1 MAPCIARRTL
11 RTIFQ
16 QHGFAAVADTAE
28 LLTSELL
35 TNAYRYSDGP
45 ASVRVRG
52 EGERVRV
59 SVWDTNPKLPAP
71 ARAAIPDG
79 EAEQGRGLGLV
90 MTCADSWGGFAL
102 RDQPQ
107 GLVGKLMWFELRA
120 G

>member
-71 ARAAIPDG
+71 VRAVPPDG

-90 MTCADSWGGFAL
+90 STCADSWGGFAL

-107 GLVGKLMWFELRA
+107 GLVGKLMWFELGA